1 MCNYSQ
7 QPIAHHWGLSIPL
20 PTFMYVHA
28 VTQEESDPTHLS
40 AHSQSSDH
48 SAKDPSKHAI
58 VSGSDERRL
67 ANRTPM
73 GPNQQN
79 KPLQLEPDS
88 GVPNDPGTP
97 DTCPKQICVQQ
108 QFEMP
113 EPRSPPPGSLRFQ
126 VPVPPILKNGA
137 SVNYIPHNDHGLGT
151 ENGVVESEGSE
162 GQDGD
167 TDGQVPMIPKGNGK
181 RSTTTTNNETSTSAG
196 ETEALVPTS
205 GGRINSIAHQPIG
218 MRKLDVVEHSSSEN
232 DCDTNAPSFT
242 IGSEQEA
249 EETEDQEEEEATF
262 SNPPMPEVSKQSKS
276 KEELATQKR
285 IDCLQSA
292 SNAIINEL
300 EGLTEKNEKLEE
312 KNEEL
317 EAKIKN
323 LERQLSVE
331 NDEKQSLKQE
341 NDERNNRFVK
351 YQENA
356 QKKEEA
362 SKTELQGKKRE
373 LEECRS
379 KIAEM
384 QKEKEVIE
392 SNCEERCKKL
402 QTEIE
407 NLEKAIEEEKKTNKL
422 QTMELRVELAD
433 TKTELKDKDLT
444 IAKIEK
450 QLAEQKTKHAEQK
463 AQIAEQKVQIVELEK
478 QKLEESN
485 KKLKKENE
493 ELKERDR
500 SRQESDSLS
509 HGMSSMDINASDKSG
524 SDNA

>member
-1 MCNYSQ
+1 M
-7 QPIAHHWGLSIPL
+7 
-20 PTFMYVHA
+20 HA

-40 AHSQSSDH
+40 ADSQSSDH

-79 KPLQLEPDS
+79 KLLQLEPDS
-88 GVPNDPGTP
+88 GVSNDPGTP
-97 DTCPKQICVQQ
+97 DTYTKQICAQQ
-108 QFEMP
+108 QFEMADM
-113 EPRSPPPGSLRFQ
+113 PRSPPPGSLRFQ

-137 SVNYIPHNDHGLGT
+137 SVNYIPHNDHRLGT
-151 ENGVVESEGSE
+151 ESVVESEGSE

-167 TDGQVPMIPKGNGK
+167 TDGQVPTIPKGNGK

-205 GGRINSIAHQPIG
+205 GGHINSIAQQPIG
-218 MRKLDVVEHSSSEN
+218 MRKLDVVEHSSSAS

-242 IGSEQEA
+242 IGPEQEA
-249 EETEDQEEEEATF
+249 EVTEDQEDEEEATF
-262 SNPPMPEVSKQSKS
+262 SNPPMPAVSKQSKS
-276 KEELATQKR
+276 KEELATQKH
-285 IDCLQSA
+285 IDSFQSA
-292 SNAIINEL
+292 SSAIIHEL
-300 EGLTEKNEKLEE
+300 VGLEEKNEQLEE

-323 LERQLSVE
+323 LEQQLSVE
-331 NDEKQSLKQE
+331 NNEKQSLKQE
-341 NDERNNRFVK
+341 NDERNNQFVK

-362 SKTELQGKKRE
+362 YKKELQEKKRE

-392 SNCEERCKKL
+392 SNCEEKCKKL

-407 NLEKAIEEEKKTNKL
+407 TLEKAIEEEKKTNKF

-433 TKTELKDKDLT
+433 TKTSLKDKDLT
-444 IAKIEK
+444 IAKTEK
-450 QLAEQKTKHAEQK
+450 QLAEQKTKLAEQK

-493 ELKERDR
+493 ELKERER

-509 HGMSSMDINASDKSG
+509 HGISRMDINASDKSG

>member
-1 MCNYSQ
+1 
-7 QPIAHHWGLSIPL
+7 
-20 PTFMYVHA
+20 MYVHA

-40 AHSQSSDH
+40 ADSQSSDH

-79 KPLQLEPDS
+79 KLLQLEPDS

-97 DTCPKQICVQQ
+97 DTCTKQICAQQ
-108 QFEMP
+108 QFEMA

-167 TDGQVPMIPKGNGK
+167 TDSQEPTIPKGNGK
-181 RSTTTTNNETSTSAG
+181 MITTTTSAG
-196 ETEALVPTS
+196 ETEAPVPTS
-205 GGRINSIAHQPIG
+205 SGSVNSIAQQLAG
-218 MRKLDVVEHSSSEN
+218 VRKLDGVENSQSACG
-232 DCDTNAPSFT
+232 DIGFT
-242 IGSEQEA
+242 IGPKQEA
-249 EETEDQEEEEATF
+249 DTDITEDQEEEEATF
-262 SNPPMPEVSKQSKS
+262 SNPPMPELSKQSKS
-276 KEELATQKR
+276 KEELATEKH
-285 IDCLQSA
+285 IDSFWSS

-300 EGLTEKNEKLEE
+300 KGLRENKK
-312 KNEEL
+312 KL
-317 EAKIKN
+317 EAKIET
-323 LERQLSVE
+323 LERRLSVE

-341 NDERNNRFVK
+341 NDELNNQFVK

-356 QKKEEA
+356 KEKEEA
-362 SKTELQGKKRE
+362 SKKELQGKKRE

-384 QKEKEVIE
+384 QKEKEVIK
-392 SNCEERCKKL
+392 SNCEEKCREL

-407 NLEKAIEEEKKTNKL
+407 TLKNAIEEEKKTNKL
-422 QTMELRVELAD
+422 QTMELRVKLAEA
-433 TKTELKDKDLT
+433 KTSLKDKDLT
-444 IAKIEK
+444 IAKLEK
-450 QLAEQKTKHAEQK
+450 QLAEQK

-493 ELKERDR
+493 ELKERER

-509 HGMSSMDINASDKSG
+509 HGMSRMDINTSDKSG